1 MAEHASPVEANVA
14 AIREGLVRACE
25 RAGRD
30 PGAIRL
36 VAAAKTFGPEAI
48 AQIRDAGVVDV
59 GENYVREL
67 RAKRSAV
74 EGVVWHFIG
83 TLQTGSAH
91 HVAELADLV
100 HTVTPGRATERL
112 ARRAASAGR
121 TIPVLL
127 EVDFAGRGTG
137 VAPERVEEAT
147 ELVAGIEGIELV
159 GLMTLPPLPS
169 VPEDSRPLFV
179 RLRELL
185 GPLSESRPR
194 MKELSMGMSLDYEV
208 AVEEGAT
215 MVRVGTAL
223 FGARP
228 PVDTGRT

>member
-1 MAEHASPVEANVA
+1 MAEHASPVAANVA
-14 AIREGLVRACE
+14 RIRDGIARACE
-25 RAGRD
+25 RADRD
-30 PGAIRL
+30 PAGVRI
-36 VAAAKTFGPEAI
+36 VAAAKTFGPQAVAEV
-48 AQIRDAGVVDV
+48 RDAGVRDV

-67 RAKRSAV
+67 RAKRAAV

-83 TLQTGSAH
+83 TLQSGSAH

-100 HTVTPGRATERL
+100 HTVTAGRATERL

-121 TIPVLL
+121 TIPVLI

-137 VAPERVEEAT
+137 VLEAEVPEAAEV
-147 ELVAGIEGIELV
+147 VAGLAGLELV

-169 VPEDSRPLFV
+169 DPEESRPFFV
-179 RLRELL
+179 RLGELL
-185 GPLSESRPR
+185 RAVSDGRPQMR
-194 MKELSMGMSLDYEV
+194 ELSMGMSLDYQV

-215 MVRVGTAL
+215 MVRVGSAL

-228 PVDTGRT
+228 

>member
-1 MAEHASPVEANVA
+1 VAEHASPVAANA
-14 AIREGLVRACE
+14 ARIRERIARACQ

-30 PGAIRL
+30 PAEVRI

-48 AQIRDAGVVDV
+48 AHARDAGVSDV

-67 RAKRSAV
+67 RAKRAAV
-74 EGVVWHFIG
+74 QGVVWHFIG
-83 TLQTGSAH
+83 TLQTGAAH
-91 HVAELADLV
+91 HVAELADVV
-100 HTVTPGRATERL
+100 HTVTPGRATRRL

-121 TIPVLL
+121 TLPVLV

-137 VAPERVEEAT
+137 VPPEGVLEAS
-147 ELVAGIEGIELV
+147 EIVAGIEGIELV
-159 GLMTLPPLPS
+159 GLMTLPPVPS
-169 VPEDSRPLFV
+169 VPEDSRPFFV

-185 GPLSESRPR
+185 RTASERRPQMR
-194 MKELSMGMSLDYEV
+194 ELSMGMSLDYEV

-215 MVRVGTAL
+215 MVRVGSAL

-228 PVDTGRT
+228 AVDTGRA